1 MSLPYD
7 HDRVKGRPYV
17 FRQRD
22 WEHSPRIK
30 VPRDMEEYLDEVAM
44 TIANIIGKD
53 CDKNALATFQYNMCT
68 DRDFDNRGFEDVV
81 RLAMEMLE
89 IELSTRVN
97 DHRVDRAI
105 ESTSHLAVG
114 FMRAAL
120 IDDYPELEREIS
132 DQVRREAF
140 HAIRSLERMRE
151 TIDAFQNQDRRDTR
165 DRSRERDYDDD
176 NGRRGVRE
184 DRNGRIYRDDARTR
198 GRESS
203 RDRVERDRDER
214 VLGRKAGTTTNGGRI
229 GYKDSRGFRQGP
241 VRQYE
246 IDDDEPLNTRNTRR
260 DREEQIEDEEP
271 AELQTLETKFYTRK
285 NKAGGQSLTR
295 GSKFSRNRQ
304 NDDDDD
310 KPKPTRRRSAYADEV
325 LLDDKLKAQT
335 EDEEPVV
342 QKVEVQQVET
352 TSRERANAVMR
363 NGGRIMMQKP
373 AAPEPELKLVIDIDE
388 DPTNKLPDDRKWLAP
403 VIATETGETEM
414 EFMEHNSIYND
425 SGERPA
431 PMAQTYNKL
440 LNLAQALQFE
450 GLVEEQIEDLVD
462 TPAPGKL
469 GQDID
474 MHTAIDTVLLD
485 SIKVAVVKEEE
496 AVQAASG
503 KIGRRIYRAGMI
515 VSNPFPGRTSLNEM
529 QTRLRRATSMTD
541 LNRHLNDIVSG
552 IKQMGAMDPVAS
564 DVAAAVS
571 FFDKYLT
578 DEYNRYMTC
587 VMGLAEPGT
596 VLMTSWLGG
605 FNELANEI
613 GKNFS
618 DRQVSNIAAFTT
630 NLFRAFIE
638 MVNTDLQADRNVHEL
653 LGVDKDAVGVVAF
666 PRAYHFTVLPF
677 TGKEMGYGKFTTC
690 RVPPKKAPLIRSL
703 ILSRDKLEELTAVT
717 QSIQVFVTRDRQAF
731 EIHRDPLVPDDY
743 IIVPIA

>member
-7 HDRVKGRPYV
+7 HDRVKGRPYL
-17 FRQRD
+17 FRKRD

-44 TIANIIGKD
+44 TVANIVGRD
-53 CDKNALATFQYNMCT
+53 CDKNALATFQYNMYT
-68 DRDFDNRGFEDVV
+68 DRDFDNRDFEEAVQ
-81 RLAMEMLE
+81 LAMDMLE
-89 IELSTRVN
+89 IELSGRVN
-97 DHRVDRAI
+97 ENRVERAI
-105 ESTSHLAVG
+105 DSTAHLAVG
-114 FMRAAL
+114 FLRAAL
-120 IDDYPELEREIS
+120 IDEYPELEREIS

-151 TIDAFQNQDRRDTR
+151 TIDAFQNQDRRDIR
-165 DRSRERDYDDD
+165 DRSREREYDDRD
-176 NGRRGVRE
+176 DRGGRV
-184 DRNGRIYRDDARTR
+184 YRDDARTR
-198 GRESS
+198 GRE
-203 RDRVERDRDER
+203 RDERGRESLRDRDER
-214 VLGRKAGTTTNGGRI
+214 VLGRKAGTATNGGRI
-229 GYKDSRGFRQGP
+229 GYKDSRGYRQGP

-246 IDDDEPLNTRNTRR
+246 VDVDAPLSDRTERRGREERVDDDDSQDFQTR
-260 DREEQIEDEEP
+260 
-271 AELQTLETKFYTRK
+271 ETKFYTRK

-295 GSKFSRNRQ
+295 GSRSPSNRRR
-304 NDDDDD
+304 DDGDD
-310 KPKPTRRRSAYADEV
+310 KPAPARRRSAYADEV
-325 LLDDKLKAQT
+325 LLDETLKAQT
-335 EDEEPVV
+335 EEKELTL
-342 QKVEVQQVET
+342 QEVEVQQVET

-363 NGGRIMMQKP
+363 NGGRIMAQKP
-373 AAPEPELKLVIDIDE
+373 AEPELKLVVDIDE

-403 VIATETGETEM
+403 VIETETGVSEM

-425 SGERPA
+425 NGERPA
-431 PMAQTYNKL
+431 PMAQTYSKL

-462 TPAPGKL
+462 TSTPGKL
-469 GQDID
+469 DQDID
-474 MHTAIDTVLLD
+474 MHAAIDTVLLD
-485 SIKVAVVKEEE
+485 SIKVAVAKEEE
-496 AVQAASG
+496 ATQAATG
-503 KIGRRIYRAGMI
+503 KIGRRIYRAGVI
-515 VSNPFPGRTSLNEM
+515 VSNPFPGRVSLNEM

-541 LNRHLNDIVSG
+541 LNRHLNDIVNG

-605 FNELANEI
+605 FNELAAEI

-653 LGVDKDAVGVVAF
+653 LGVEKETIGIVAF

-717 QSIQVFVTRDRQAF
+717 QATQVFITRDRQAF

-743 IIVPIA
+743 IIVPIV